1 MTQLPQT
8 PDRSVLGESWVM
20 ASTASLKDSPENQGP
35 ESPTPQP
42 RERNNDKKAQPS
54 ESMISS
60 LSASSMSGPEL
71 VMPSIYEAPISEA
84 SWVAPNLRSS
94 NQASNNSS
102 KKRRKLSS
110 GDANSQ
116 RQPQASPA
124 HTTSGAGSSASSSPR
139 SQGGLFA
146 RATALYYNHS
156 SLLQTAI
163 NGLLLALILHLLVLP
178 EIIYQTQDLC
188 QVPTIKTLY
197 PDSCVQLDTK
207 FPPRNVFSYPNSV
220 VSPKATI
227 VAAQKNLESIF
238 ANTSQTLSPLA
249 DVVRESESMLGDLQ
263 KQLHARYPDVRNAL
277 DLEFQGSD
285 EAVRAASWEFDS
297 LRADL
302 HSAIDSLVASPPAQQ
317 ETSSSIARDTRL
329 AVQLQRRAEYL
340 DRLRTQIGSKADS
353 LSSRFSTLDDHLEAV
368 GDIVVREERRVSL
381 LHPPPSTPPTGAED
395 RLQVLLQFLSTYAPF
410 GARFWGPRSSP
421 ESSASG
427 PSSVTGGHAGPTT
440 ALALL
445 QRAATHHRPVADSV
459 LRLSRQLDVQRPRL
473 GDPLG

>member
-1 MTQLPQT
+1 
-8 PDRSVLGESWVM
+8 M

-42 RERNNDKKAQPS
+42 RERSNDKKAPAQPS

-60 LSASSMSGPEL
+60 LSSSSMSGPEL

-94 NQASNNSS
+94 NHTSNHSS

-110 GDANSQ
+110 GDAKSQ
-116 RQPQASPA
+116 RERQASPA

-139 SQGGLFA
+139 NHGDLFA
-146 RATALYYNHS
+146 RATALYYNQS
-156 SLLQTAI
+156 SLRTAI

-178 EIIYQTQDLC
+178 EFIYQAQDLC

-207 FPPRNVFSYPNSV
+207 FPPRNVFSYPNSA

-227 VAAQKNLESIF
+227 VAAQKNLETIF
-238 ANTSQTLSPLA
+238 TNASQTLSPLS
-249 DVVRESESMLGDLQ
+249 DIVRESESMLGDLQ

-277 DLEFQGSD
+277 DLEFQGSND
-285 EAVRAASWEFDS
+285 AVRAASWEFDS

-302 HSAIDSLVASPPAQQ
+302 HSAIDSLVASPPAHQK
-317 ETSSSIARDTRL
+317 TSSSIARDTRL
-329 AVQLQRRAEYL
+329 AAQLQRRAEYL

-353 LSSRFSTLDDHLEAV
+353 LSSRLSTLDDHLEAV
-368 GDIVVREERRVSL
+368 GDIVVREGRRVSL
-381 LHPPPSTPPTGAED
+381 LHPPPSTPPTGADD

-421 ESSASG
+421 ESSACG
-427 PSSVTGGHAGPTT
+427 PSSVTGGHPGPTT

-473 GDPLG
+473 GDPLS